1 MLTRLHLK
9 NFRGF
14 EDHELS
20 FEKFTL
26 VVGRNNAGKS
36 TIIEAL
42 RLVALCAGRYRTLR
56 YTDFPREFQLS
67 DDSQGISPSVREIEF
82 NLNNLFYRYG
92 RPPSVISAEFSD
104 GSMLKIY
111 IARDGAAEIRN
122 KAGSLIRSRQQA
134 KTVNLSAINILPQV
148 APVAP
153 LERRLTANYIRRA
166 ASSLLASSHFRNQ
179 LLVYDDK
186 FEAFKEL
193 AEQNWRKLQIG
204 DFIIDGGD
212 THDELSL
219 FIRDDDFV
227 AEMAWMGHGLQ
238 IWLQT
243 MWFIARVDGFSSI
256 ILDEPDVYLHADLQR
271 RLVRLLMQHN
281 RQSIIATHSVEMIS
295 EVSPEAVLVVDRK
308 RRKSLFA
315 LSLPAVQKVID
326 TIGGVH
332 NLHLARMWSSRKML
346 LVEGRDITFLKRFQD
361 LLFPESNEPIDTVPR
376 LSIGGWGG
384 WNYAVGSKLL
394 LRNAGG
400 DEIMAYCI
408 FDSDY
413 HLDED
418 LVARRADSEARG
430 IELHIWRRKEIENY
444 LVTPRTLHRPFVPD

>member
-1 MLTRLHLK
+1 
-9 NFRGF
+9 
-14 EDHELS
+14 
-20 FEKFTL
+20 
-26 VVGRNNAGKS
+26 
-36 TIIEAL
+36 
-42 RLVALCAGRYRTLR
+42 
-56 YTDFPREFQLS
+56 
-67 DDSQGISPSVREIEF
+67 
-82 NLNNLFYRYG
+82 
-92 RPPSVISAEFSD
+92 
-104 GSMLKIY
+104 
-111 IARDGAAEIRN
+111 
-122 KAGSLIRSRQQA
+122 
-134 KTVNLSAINILPQV
+134 
-148 APVAP
+148 
-153 LERRLTANYIRRA
+153 
-166 ASSLLASSHFRNQ
+166 
-179 LLVYDDK
+179 VYDDK

-193 AEQNWRKLQIG
+193 AEQNWHKLQIG